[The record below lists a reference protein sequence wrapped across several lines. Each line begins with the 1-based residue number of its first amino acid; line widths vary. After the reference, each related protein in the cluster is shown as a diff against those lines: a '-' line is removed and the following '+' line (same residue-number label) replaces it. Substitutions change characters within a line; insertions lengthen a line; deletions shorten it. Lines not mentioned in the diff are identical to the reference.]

1 MEEKYFDFFYMIRD
15 YKSCIVIFVI
25 ISFLCIQVSI
35 NVD

>member
-25 ISFLCIQVSI
+25 IFFVYLSI
-35 NVD
+35 N